1 MLLDELALA
10 DVEFDVDYE
19 ESDLEPPVVPWRL
32 LTTLSP
38 ALPWGRGGI
47 QWLRQRHSTV
57 LPAEKLVS
65 FSNLEG
71 QIYIWIEAR
80 AVFAAIN
87 QFVRFIPSASFGASA
102 ATTASAVA
110 ARPSVTVL
118 NPSLGALTAAE
129 ISAALSKTIRTRRK
143 LRR

>member
-19 ESDLEPPVVPWRL
+19 ESDLEPPIAPWRF
-32 LTTLSP
+32 LTTLS
-38 ALPWGRGGI
+38 RGGEVGFSGCDSAI
-47 QWLRQRHSTV
+47 YSTV
-57 LPAEKLVS
+57 LPAKKLVS

-71 QIYIWIEAR
+71 QIYVWIEAR

-87 QFVRFIPSASFGASA
+87 QFVKFIPSASFGASA

-129 ISAALSKTIRTRRK
+129 ISAALSKTIRTQRK
-143 LRR
+143 LGR